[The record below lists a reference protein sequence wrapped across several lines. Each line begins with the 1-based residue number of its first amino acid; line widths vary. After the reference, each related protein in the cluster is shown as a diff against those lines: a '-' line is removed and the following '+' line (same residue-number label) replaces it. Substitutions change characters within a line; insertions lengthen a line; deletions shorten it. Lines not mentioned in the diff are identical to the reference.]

1 MQFKRGLD
9 PKVATNI
16 GQAAIA
22 PEIETLYELNPR
34 NMSLNSAT
42 GKMEPSKMVI
52 APSRTP
58 GVLKDLQEQNERAM
72 NPRFLGFVD
81 EKGNLKRLHKMR
93 GLYVKFK
100 DVTYQIPKK

>member
-9 PKVATNI
+9 PKQAMDIGAAAT
-16 GQAAIA
+16 A
-22 PEIETLYELNPR
+22 PVIETLYELNPR

-42 GKMEPSKMVI
+42 GKMEPGKMVI
-52 APSRTP
+52 ADANATR
-58 GVLKDLQEQNERAM
+58 VLKDLQEGHERAM

-93 GLYVKFK
+93 GLFVKFK